1 MSRTSLER
9 DTALQSINDTLAAA
23 SRKTRRIVA
32 AANQPEKPARRP
44 VDYVELSEQTMTA
57 GQVEQFEKVQA
68 ILAQVGAL
76 FQSVNTINV
85 AYGLGLPPLTAC
97 EINRYRLEM
106 DERIRRAAYSAK
118 EMGVG
123 EVVKKI
129 GTVQA
134 KQRPADNREAA

>member
-1 MSRTSLER
+1 MRC
-9 DTALQSINDTLAAA
+9 
-23 SRKTRRIVA
+23 
-32 AANQPEKPARRP
+32 PA
-44 VDYVELSEQTMTA
+44 DYVELSEQTMTA

>member
-1 MSRTSLER
+1 MNKTTPAKEAAMRGIK
-9 DTALQSINDTLAAA
+9 AAIAAA
-23 SRKTRRIVA
+23 GRKAGRIAA
-32 AANQPEKPARRP
+32 AANRQEAARRP

-57 GQVEQFEKVQA
+57 GHVEQFEKVQA

-76 FQSVNTINV
+76 IQSVNTINV

>member
-1 MSRTSLER
+1 MSRTSPAKEA
-9 DTALQSINDTLAAA
+9 ALRGIKAALDA
-23 SRKTRRIVA
+23 AGRKAGRIA
-32 AANQPEKPARRP
+32 AANRQEVARRP

-76 FQSVNTINV
+76 IQSVNTINV

-129 GTVQA
+129 GTVQT

>member
-32 AANQPEKPARRP
+32 AANRQEAARRP
-44 VDYVELSEQTMTA
+44 VDYVEVSEQTMTA

>member
-9 DTALQSINDTLAAA
+9 DTALQRINDTLAAA
-23 SRKTRRIVA
+23 SRKTRRIA
-32 AANQPEKPARRP
+32 AANRQEVVRRP
-44 VDYVELSEQTMTA
+44 ADYVELSEQTMTA

-76 FQSVNTINV
+76 IQSVNTINV
-85 AYGLGLPPLTAC
+85 AYGLGLPTLTAC
-97 EINRYRLEM
+97 EINCYRLEM